1 MTEPA
6 ANESKTHDADEH
18 AAPDANEH
26 TTHDANDRATHDAGR
41 REARRAL
48 LVAEDGASVETL
60 RESFAAN
67 GFEVERVS
75 AEDAARRA
83 AEIEPAVVAI
93 VFGTREG
100 ESRLVTLARRLRTE
114 PKTFALPVVFL
125 FRADERT
132 LRSAALRVGADDYF
146 SQDAPREELRA
157 RLESLFWRVEAGR
170 RNAPAV
176 AEQRDEIDN
185 FIFLLDSVAADAR
198 AGLTGTLALF
208 ETRAVGSFRTHAV
221 GADSAADALAH
232 DEASR
237 HQRDQAGGRAHGEA
251 GAGHLPAAEDAQRT
265 LAAAHGF
272 LKLNL
277 RRVDAVAFY
286 GPATLLAYLPGADSA
301 AARAAIAALREE
313 FLSATPGGDL
323 YAGLSSFP
331 SDAAEVEQLV
341 EQAEAALTR
350 ARGENSTE
358 RVFVYAGEDGRAD
371 SDARTRRLAAAETAR
386 ATNAARGEAV
396 GRLGESPP
404 GVGGAREL
412 KAGDGRGAASGF
424 AVGAAAGARR
434 AGGKIRRLM
443 LVVSD
448 AARMAQVNLL
458 LRSEGF
464 EVRAAFDAVHALNLL
479 RIDRPDLL
487 LVDYELKG
495 LDGAEMLRRLAK
507 QSGARPTPPAL
518 VLVPAGREDLRRE
531 AHEAGARRT
540 VDLPYDP
547 VELLDALR
555 AFIDAE

>member
-6 ANESKTHDADEH
+6 ANESTTHDANQH
-18 AAPDANEH
+18 AAHDANEH
-26 TTHDANDRATHDAGR
+26 AAHDPGEHAPPDANDRATHDAGR

-48 LVAEDGASVETL
+48 LVAEDGASVEAL
-60 RESFAAN
+60 RESLAAN
-67 GFEVERVS
+67 GFELERVS
-75 AEDAARRA
+75 AEEGARRA
-83 AEIEPAVVAI
+83 AEVEPSVVLIA
-93 VFGTREG
+93 FGTREG
-100 ESRLVTLARRLRTE
+100 EPRLVTLARRLRTE
-114 PKTFALPVVFL
+114 PKSFALPVVFL

-170 RNAPAV
+170 RSAPAV

-198 AGLTGTLALF
+198 AGLNGTLALF
-208 ETRAVGSFRTHAV
+208 ETRAAAPFGTDAD
-221 GADSAADALAH
+221 GARAR
-232 DEASR
+232 DEASE
-237 HQRDQAGGRAHGEA
+237 RAHVEA
-251 GAGHLPAAEDAQRT
+251 GAGHLPTTEDAQRT

-277 RRVDAVAFY
+277 RRVDALAFY

-301 AARAAIAALREE
+301 AARAAIAALRAE

-331 SDAAEVEQLV
+331 ADAAEVEQLV

-350 ARGENSTE
+350 AREENSTE
-358 RVFVYAGEDGRAD
+358 RVFVYVGEGGHAD
-371 SDARTRRLAAAETAR
+371 SEARTRRLIASETAR

-396 GRLGESPP
+396 GRLRESSP
-404 GVGGAREL
+404 GVEGAREL
-412 KAGDGRGAASGF
+412 KAGDGRGAASGV
-424 AVGAAAGARR
+424 AVGAASSGARR
-434 AGGKIRRLM
+434 AGGKMRRLM

-487 LVDYELKG
+487 LIDYELKG

-507 QSGARPTPPAL
+507 QSGAWPTPPAL

-531 AHEAGARRT
+531 VREAGARRT

-555 AFIDAE
+555 AFGDAE

>member
-6 ANESKTHDADEH
+6 ANESTAH
-18 AAPDANEH
+18 DANEH
-26 TTHDANDRATHDAGR
+26 ATHDAGEHATPDANDRATPDAGR
-41 REARRAL
+41 GEARRAL
-48 LVAEDGASVETL
+48 LVAEDGASVEAL
-60 RESFAAN
+60 RESLAAI
-67 GFEVERVS
+67 GFEIERVS
-75 AEDAARRA
+75 AEEGARRA
-83 AEIEPAVVAI
+83 AEVKLSVVLIA
-93 VFGTREG
+93 FGSREG
-100 ESRLVTLARRLRTE
+100 ESRLVTLARRLRME
-114 PKTFALPVVFL
+114 PKSFALPVIFL

-146 SQDAPREELRA
+146 SQDAPREELHA

-170 RNAPAV
+170 RSAPAV

-198 AGLTGTLALF
+198 AGLNGTLALF
-208 ETRAVGSFRTHAV
+208 ETRAANPFGTDAD
-221 GADSAADALAH
+221 GARARDEVSA
-232 DEASR
+232 
-237 HQRDQAGGRAHGEA
+237 RAHVEA
-251 GAGHLPAAEDAQRT
+251 GAGDLPTAEDEQRT

-277 RRVDAVAFY
+277 RRVDALAFY

-301 AARAAIAALREE
+301 AARAAIAALRAE

-331 SDAAEVEQLV
+331 ADAAEVEQLV

-350 ARGENSTE
+350 AREENSTE
-358 RVFVYAGEDGRAD
+358 RVFVYVGEGGPAD
-371 SDARTRRLAAAETAR
+371 SEARTRRLIASETAR
-386 ATNAARGEAV
+386 ATNAPRGEAV
-396 GRLGESPP
+396 GRLRESPP
-404 GVGGAREL
+404 GVAGAREL
-412 KAGDGRGAASGF
+412 KAGDGRGAALGV
-424 AVGAAAGARR
+424 AVSAASSGARR

-507 QSGARPTPPAL
+507 QSGAGPTPPAL

-531 AHEAGARRT
+531 AREAGARRT

-555 AFIDAE
+555 AFGDAE